1 MNLGKKNNLLTTTIA
16 VLLDKKEIEM
26 TNPNEP
32 PKIMTLEEME
42 AALKDIEGKKTSK
55 TAARRNKKVPPPKQ
69 PSVAKSAKPEVPEAQ
84 CYLDLH
90 FWLRDG
96 DLFGTVCN
104 DARDEKNFRGPG
116 VTIFAHDHSRT
127 AECSNNCK
135 EIK

>member
-1 MNLGKKNNLLTTTIA
+1 MPA
-16 VLLDKKEIEM
+16 
-26 TNPNEP
+26 NPNEP

-42 AALKDIEGKKTSK
+42 AALADIQSKSKPKKS
-55 TAARRNKKVPPPKQ
+55 RSKKVSPPKQ
-69 PSVAKSAKPEVPEAQ
+69 PSVAQKAEPEIPQAQ

-104 DARDEKNFRGPG
+104 DARDEKSFRGPG
-116 VTIFAHDHSRT
+116 VTVFAHDHSRT
-127 AECSNNCK
+127 EECSNNCK

>member
-1 MNLGKKNNLLTTTIA
+1 MP
-16 VLLDKKEIEM
+16 

-42 AALKDIEGKKTSK
+42 AALKDIESASKKKS
-55 TAARRNKKVPPPKQ
+55 RSKKVSPPKQ
-69 PSVAKSAKPEVPEAQ
+69 PSVAKTATPTVPEAQ

-116 VTIFAHDHSRT
+116 VTVFAHDHSRLS
-127 AECSNNCK
+127 ECSTNCK
-135 EIK
+135 EVK